1 MSEKLLTGTGRRE
14 IDVLDDFEIA
24 EEKKLLRIDLA
35 CGQRKKE
42 GYLGLDRA
50 NIEGVDFVHDMTQYP
65 WPFESES
72 VHEFRCAHYVEHIP
86 IQLADGSYG
95 LHRFMEEVWRCLMPS
110 GTILIEVPY
119 YMSEG
124 AFQDPTHCRFITDK
138 SFVYYNQDVVKGAL
152 DHYLPQC
159 NFEEISKTKMI
170 DPKFEGKGEQA
181 KRWAIQHYF
190 NVVTEAH
197 YVLRKKPLITK
208 EEAK

>member
-1 MSEKLLTGTGRRE
+1 MSDELLIGTGRRE
-14 IDVLDDFEIA
+14 IDTIDDFEVA
-24 EEKKLLRIDLA
+24 EDKKLLRIDLA

-42 GYLGLDRA
+42 GFL
-50 NIEGVDFVHDMTQYP
+50 GVDSAATECADYVHDLTKYP
-65 WPFESES
+65 WPFEDES
-72 VHEFRCAHYVEHIP
+72 VQEFRCAHYVEHIP

-95 LHRFMEEVWRCLMPS
+95 LHKFMEEVWRCLMPG
-110 GTILIEVPY
+110 GTITIEVPY

-152 DHYLPQC
+152 DHYLPKC

-181 KRWAIQHYF
+181 KRYAIQHYF

-197 YVLRKKPLITK
+197 YVLRKKPLITSK
-208 EEAK
+208 

>member
-1 MSEKLLTGTGRRE
+1 MSETLVMGTGRRDIE
-14 IDVLDDFEIA
+14 TLDDFESV
-24 EEKKLLRIDLA
+24 EEKKILRVDLA
-35 CGQRKKE
+35 CGQRKQE
-42 GYLGLDRA
+42 GYV
-50 NIEGVDFVHDMTQYP
+50 GVDSVKTDCADIVHDLTVYP
-65 WPFESES
+65 WPFEDGS

-95 LHRFMEEVWRCLMPS
+95 LHKFMEEVWRCLANS
-110 GTILIEVPY
+110 GTITIEVPY
-119 YMSEG
+119 FMSEQ

-152 DHYLPQC
+152 DHYLPKC

-181 KRWAIQHYF
+181 KRWAIQHYW

-197 YVLRKKPLITK
+197 YVLRKKPLLVSEK
-208 EEAK
+208 KA